1 VLEVI
6 ETVKR
11 VSGVDFKV
19 GFAGRRVGDPNFDD
33 LRTIVWY
40 ALAWE
45 RNLSTRRPLRSPNS
59 GGVGCTASSWRQS
72 KSLRPFPLTA
82 SRSADAGV
90 ASHRA

>member
-6 ETVKR
+6 ETVNR

-59 GGVGCTASSWRQS
+59 SI
-72 KSLRPFPLTA
+72 PLN
-82 SRSADAGV
+82 ADKPVSFAV
-90 ASHRA
+90 ITNTT